1 MMKPAMESGYA
12 FGQSG
17 WPLPSPEEAK
27 ALVDTAHERGEY

>member
-17 WPLPSPEEAK
+17 SLPSPEEAK